1 MLSKCVD
8 LGYYIGVTGV
18 VTFKNA
24 KKIVEVIKSVPMDRI
39 LVETDCPYMAPTP
52 LRGKRNR
59 SEYIKYM
66 VDKIAEIKEI
76 SSEEVTSQILI
87 NIKDL
92 FNIDVIKNKD

>member
-1 MLSKCVD
+1 
-8 LGYYIGVTGV
+8 
-18 VTFKNA
+18 
-24 KKIVEVIKSVPMDRI
+24 MDRI

-59 SEYIKYM
+59 SEYIGYM
-66 VDKIAEIKEI
+66 IDKIAEIKEI

-92 FNIDVIKNKD
+92 FDIDVIKNND

>member
-1 MLSKCVD
+1 
-8 LGYYIGVTGV
+8 
-18 VTFKNA
+18 
-24 KKIVEVIKSVPMDRI
+24 
-39 LVETDCPYMAPTP
+39 MAPTP

-66 VDKIAEIKEI
+66 IDKIAEIKEI

>member
-1 MLSKCVD
+1 ML
-8 LGYYIGVTGV
+8 
-18 VTFKNA
+18 
-24 KKIVEVIKSVPMDRI
+24 KIVEVIKSVPMDRI

-92 FNIDVIKNKD
+92 FNIDVIKIKIKNMRNINNNFEFLIYFK